1 MIDVL
6 SDEPLDPANHAWTVT
21 VSEQT
26 SVPRAR
32 CHNPRV
38 SISDVLLTQK
48 QPAAA
53 CISSMPL
60 LRRLQV
66 PPYALFWLRAS
77 SHCQLRSKRRPST
90 PASAAPAADRTF
102 TYIYINTDF
111 PIHHT
116 AFVFYSTVN
125 LPLLGKPHESH
136 AHDAMKLL
144 VFLFAL
150 MNFFAATIAG
160 SGGRDLPTCKDE
172 SLQCGGGNPGGG
184 VFVCRKGSWDILVPC
199 AAGESCVTDPVP
211 TCTWAKAITGF
222 EIPGTLVAAD
232 VKKKAAVASTA
243 LVDDK
248 V

>member
-1 MIDVL
+1 
-6 SDEPLDPANHAWTVT
+6 
-21 VSEQT
+21 
-26 SVPRAR
+26 
-32 CHNPRV
+32 
-38 SISDVLLTQK
+38 
-48 QPAAA
+48 
-53 CISSMPL
+53 
-60 LRRLQV
+60 
-66 PPYALFWLRAS
+66 
-77 SHCQLRSKRRPST
+77 
-90 PASAAPAADRTF
+90 
-102 TYIYINTDF
+102 
-111 PIHHT
+111 
-116 AFVFYSTVN
+116 
-125 LPLLGKPHESH
+125 
-136 AHDAMKLL
+136 MKLL

-248 V
+248 TGDATKAETTDDTPYYNICSPCIRHNDYCKGQCDWQGRACDLHCNQQTCSVNLTTGDWHQPTVSCGHSCEWPCS